1 MALWT
6 GRKEIKEIEESW
18 YFHCFFFFNV
28 FNFWSYMLEAWLCKP
43 LCRWVVFPCITPL
56 LRPGALSWCLS
67 AAAAPGHC
75 WQLVE
80 ISEYWYKTGGLSV
93 TSDGAWESIVSDTS
107 KGVTCFDRISWIYS
121 NRLVESRFCLLMKK
135 FHENSCLQG
144 NDFLKIQW
152 YN

>member
-18 YFHCFFFFNV
+18 YFHCFFFFLMFLTSEVICWRPDCANPC
-28 FNFWSYMLEAWLCKP
+28 AG
-43 LCRWVVFPCITPL
+43 RWVVFPCVTPL

-80 ISEYWYKTGGLSV
+80 ITEYWYKTGGLSV

-107 KGVTCFDRISWIYS
+107 KGVTCFDRISWKYL
-121 NRLVESRFCLLMKK
+121 NRLVRRQVLSFNEEVPWELLP
-135 FHENSCLQG
+135 SG
-144 NDFLKIQW
+144 
-152 YN
+152 

>member
-1 MALWT
+1 MTRRYGSLDGKKGNKGNW
-6 GRKEIKEIEESW
+6 GIMVFSLL
-18 YFHCFFFFNV
+18 FFYV

-56 LRPGALSWCLS
+56 LRLGAPSWCLS

-93 TSDGAWESIVSDTS
+93 ISDGAWESIVSDTS

-121 NRLVESRFCLLMKK
+121 NRLVRRQILSFNEEVPWELLP
-135 FHENSCLQG
+135 SG
-144 NDFLKIQW
+144 
-152 YN
+152 